1 MVQLL
6 EFILL
11 WSQPLGM
18 HGRELK
24 GWVRLGLLAGCQT
37 LIGCGA
43 AATPRIHVN
52 QLGYLP
58 SANKVA
64 VVEGAST
71 APERWGLFDAS
82 GKTLSQGMTEPRGKD
97 TESGETLQWIR
108 FEAPPGSAG
117 PLQLRIGEEA
127 SYPFAV
133 RPDLYHQLK
142 YDALSFFYYNR
153 SGTEIALPWAKDAKW
168 THRAGH
174 LSDEQVPCLAHQC
187 AQPRDVSGGWYD
199 AGDYGKYVVN
209 GGIALWTLLNLYER
223 QKYIGATLEDF
234 GDGKLSIPE
243 QGNHVPDILD
253 EARWELEFLLKMQ
266 IPPGNEK
273 SGLVYHKIH
282 DNYWSPL
289 GQAPPVHARTRFLHP
304 PSTAATLNLVATA
317 AQGARIWRDIDPEF
331 AERCRLAAV
340 RGWNAA
346 QKFPKLFAS
355 PMSNNGGGPYDDS
368 QVSDEFYWAAAELF
382 ITLSDPKLLTY
393 LQKSPHHGKF
403 PYQAGHERTAQF
415 TSMTWQATQALGELS
430 LAMVPNGLPKDELDA
445 IRKGIVVAADHFVE
459 LSQRRGYRVP
469 MQAGKDSHYPW
480 GSNSFV
486 ANNALVLAVA
496 GDITNNP
503 SYAQVVEQAMDYL
516 LGVNPIGFS
525 YVSGYGVRSLENP
538 HHRFWAHSKGARCP
552 GPPPGVLAGGPNS
565 KLADPKAA
573 RRLSGCAVERCY
585 VDDVDAYSVN
595 EVAINWNA
603 PLAWVAAWLDE
614 RGQGKATRALFTPN

>member
-1 MVQLL
+1 M
-6 EFILL
+6 
-11 WSQPLGM
+11 
-18 HGRELK
+18 
-24 GWVRLGLLAGCQT
+24 
-37 LIGCGA
+37 GCGSA
-43 AATPRIHVN
+43 AVPRIHVN

-58 SANKVA
+58 NGSKVA
-64 VVEGAST
+64 VVEGLAN
-71 APERWGLFDAS
+71 APEPWGLFDTS
-82 GKTLSQGMTEPRGKD
+82 GKTLARGMTEPRGKD
-97 TESGETLQWIR
+97 AESGETLQWIR
-108 FEAPPGSAG
+108 FEAPSGSAG
-117 PLQLRIGEEA
+117 PMQLRMGEDA
-127 SYPFAV
+127 SYPFVV
-133 RPDLYHQLK
+133 RSNVYHQLK
-142 YDALSFFYYNR
+142 YDALSYFYYNR
-153 SGTEIALPWAKDAKW
+153 SGIDIALPWAKDIKW

-223 QKYIGATLEDF
+223 QKYIGVTLDDF

-243 QGNHVPDILD
+243 QGNHVPDLLD

-282 DNYWSPL
+282 DNYWTPL
-289 GQAPPVHARTRFLHP
+289 GQAPLSHARTRFLHP

-355 PMSNNGGGPYDDS
+355 PMSTNGGGPYDDS
-368 QVSDEFYWAAAELF
+368 QVGDEFYWAAAELF
-382 ITLSDPKLLTY
+382 ITLRDPRLLTF
-393 LQKSPHHGKF
+393 LRKSPHHGRF

-430 LAMVPNGLPKDELDA
+430 LAMVPNDLPKDEIDT
-445 IRKGIVVAADHFVE
+445 IRKSIVAAADHFVE

-469 MQAGKDSHYPW
+469 MQAGNDSHYPW

-496 GDITNNP
+496 ADITNDP
-503 SYAQVVEQAMDYL
+503 KYAQVVEQAIDYL

-552 GPPPGVLAGGPNS
+552 GPPPGALAGGPNS

-614 RGQGKATRALFTPN
+614 RGQGKATRPLFTPN